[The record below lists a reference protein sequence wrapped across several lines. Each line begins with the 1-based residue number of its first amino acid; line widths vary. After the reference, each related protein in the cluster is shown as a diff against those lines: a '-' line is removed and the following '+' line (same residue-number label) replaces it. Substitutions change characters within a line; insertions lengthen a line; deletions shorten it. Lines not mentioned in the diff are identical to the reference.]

1 MSALAKQQNEITL
14 ESAAPAAFKT
24 VVSIM
29 ETWGCTREQMAIIL
43 GMPKST
49 LGRYIAAPEK
59 VNFTSDQQ
67 SRVSYLLNIYQAIRM
82 TFNNQVNIDKFMS
95 LKNNNGMFAGRAPLD
110 LLLEGSMENMIDTYK
125 HIDALRGGQW

>member
-1 MSALAKQQNEITL
+1 
-14 ESAAPAAFKT
+14 
-24 VVSIM
+24 M
-29 ETWGCTREQMAIIL
+29 ETWFCTRDQIAIIL

-59 VNFTSDQQ
+59 VNLTRDQQ
-67 SRVSYLLNIYQAIRM
+67 SRLSHILNIYQAIRL
-82 TFNNQVNIDKFMS
+82 TFNNQTNIDNFMS
-95 LKNNNGMFAGRAPLD
+95 LKNNNGMFNGRAPLD